1 MAAQTAKKAAA
12 KKPTPEEETAKRS
25 ADGSEGTRHEK
36 DFVVLG
42 NDLGDEDGPLHDPN
56 KLAVLSEAIQRGL
69 HPRGDVSF
77 DGAELLHDGVS
88 YQLRY
93 SVDVIP
99 SAMDTEPEKTTT
111 PRDKIEDGEG

>member
-1 MAAQTAKKAAA
+1 MAAA
-12 KKPTPEEETAKRS
+12 KKTAAKKPEPEAEVEKRS

-42 NDLGDEDGPLHDPN
+42 NDLGDKDGPLHDPN
-56 KLAVLSEAIQRGL
+56 KLAVLQEAIQRGL

-77 DGAELLHDGVS
+77 DGSELLGDGVS

-93 SVDVIP
+93 SVEVVPAAVDGE
-99 SAMDTEPEKTTT
+99 AEKTTT